1 MNCQENAKKIADY
14 VMKEG
19 VDEKRQQIEEMK
31 MIAEEKK
38 EMLKTLQESTQ
49 KIIKNQQDANALI
62 SSAISDH
69 DKKVIYQTFEEKIQK
84 YETDLQNIVD
94 HHMIDSRKIEIET
107 IQALNEAQQFELE
120 TIRKFQRV

>member
-14 VMKEG
+14 VMKEE

>member
-49 KIIKNQQDANALI
+49 KIIKNQQDANAVI

-94 HHMIDSRKIEIET
+94 HHMINSRKIEIET